1 MLGLLE
7 EIDRLRADYVH
18 LGSELGEVTNEQQD
32 KILALSKENKH
43 LKREIWNLKK
53 TKRRK

>member
-53 TKRRK
+53 AKRRK